1 MLTIR
6 PLEEKDISACLD
18 IYNWYIE
25 NTTVTFEEI
34 PLSETEFSARVRR
47 ILAFYPYF
55 VAELDGKVIGYAY
68 LDCFNPRS
76 AYRYTADLS
85 VYVDRNA
92 LASGVGTALLKEIE
106 RSAKEQ
112 GIRQI
117 VSLVTSANEESRHF
131 HERRGFRHVGQL
143 EDVGWKMNTW
153 LGVDFYQKDLKTIE

>member
-106 RSAKEQ
+106 QSAKEQ

-117 VSLVTSANEESRHF
+117 VSLVTSANEESRRF
-131 HERRGFRHVGQL
+131 HERRGFRHVGQRTW
-143 EDVGWKMNTW
+143 VGR
-153 LGVDFYQKDLKTIE
+153 